1 MAKAARVALDAQAP
15 FADAAAETVRV
26 RAAELFALLDG
37 PLDVDGVHDARVA
50 TRRLRAALEIYAP
63 CFPAKRH
70 RRVLGEVKRLT
81 GGLGARRDPDVALEA
96 IERFAAELGVAG
108 REDVGRLR
116 AEILAER
123 DRGDATVAAALA
135 RARERDLHGALIA
148 LAEAAR

>member
-1 MAKAARVALDAQAP
+1 MAKAARVALDAQGP

-26 RAAELFALLDG
+26 RAGELIARLEG

-50 TRRLRAALEIYAP
+50 SRRLRAALEIYAP

-70 RRVLGEVKRLT
+70 RRVLREVKRLAD
-81 GGLGARRDPDVALEA
+81 GLGARRDPDVALGA
-96 IERFAAELGVAG
+96 IEQIAAELGVAG
-108 REDVGRLR
+108 RDDVARLR
-116 AEILAER
+116 SEILAER

-135 RARERDLHGALIA
+135 RVRERDLHGALLA